1 MKLKKFLIYISFVLI
16 NLTVINNSYSIEPDV
31 FVQSTVNRASQVLS
45 DNLSKDQK
53 IIELKSIAAETVDIK
68 GIGMYTLGS
77 YRKILSED
85 QKKEYAIFFEQ
96 YFLKT
101 FSSRLA
107 EYSNPEIEVKSKE
120 KLNKNYTMVSSVLVS
135 TEQRPEVII
144 DWRIYTKNPDNLK
157 IRDLIIEGLSLVR
170 TQKEEFASIIESN
183 NGDIN
188 ALLASLKE
196 FIK

>member
-77 YRKILSED
+77 YRK
-85 QKKEYAIFFEQ
+85 
-96 YFLKT
+96 
-101 FSSRLA
+101 
-107 EYSNPEIEVKSKE
+107 V
-120 KLNKNYTMVSSVLVS
+120 
-135 TEQRPEVII
+135 
-144 DWRIYTKNPDNLK
+144 
-157 IRDLIIEGLSLVR
+157 
-170 TQKEEFASIIESN
+170 
-183 NGDIN
+183 
-188 ALLASLKE
+188 
-196 FIK
+196 